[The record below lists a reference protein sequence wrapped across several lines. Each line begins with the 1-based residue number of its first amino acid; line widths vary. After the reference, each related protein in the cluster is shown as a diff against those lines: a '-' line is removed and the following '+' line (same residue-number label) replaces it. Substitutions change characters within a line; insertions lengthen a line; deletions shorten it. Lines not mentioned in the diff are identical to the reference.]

1 VSVIDF
7 GNRRRLFRELA
18 GGAPAVLPAASRAF
32 RSRDTE
38 YPFRQDSDFHY
49 LTGFPDP
56 DAVAF
61 LDEDRFLLFVPPRD
75 PEKEIWEGEREG
87 VNGAARYGASGHP
100 IDRLEPFLSDAL
112 RQAGRVYFPLA
123 KNARLGSWLR
133 GHVAGRKGG
142 AAPEIADPG
151 SILAR
156 LRVRKEPAEIERI
169 ETAARISARAHAE
182 AASAIA
188 PGRREYEIQ
197 AIVESAFRMAGAS
210 GPAYP
215 SIVASG
221 ANATILHYMRN
232 DRVIERGDLVLLDA
246 GAEWDLYAADIT
258 RTHSVGAPSPE
269 QAAVLAIVAE
279 AQEAGIRGCRP
290 GSTVGEVHRKSQEVL
305 ARGLVELGVLAG
317 GVSEILESDRQKP
330 FTLHRTSHWL
340 GLDVHDA
347 GPPGDVALEP
357 GMVLTVEPGLYFRDR
372 DGKLSGIGARIED
385 DVLITAEGPRVLSR

>member
-1 VSVIDF
+1 MNAIDF
-7 GNRRRLFRELA
+7 ETRRRHFRELA

-32 RSRDTE
+32 RTRDTE

-87 VNGAARYGASGHP
+87 VNGAARYGATGHP
-100 IDRLEPFLSDAL
+100 IDRLEPFLSDSL

-133 GHVAGRKGG
+133 GHVAARKGG

-156 LRVRKEPAEIERI
+156 LRVRKEPAEVERI

-197 AIVESAFRMAGAS
+197 AVVESAFRAAGAS

-221 ANATILHYMRN
+221 ANATILHYTRN

-258 RTHSVGAPSPE
+258 RTHPAGAPSPE

-279 AQEAGIRGCRP
+279 AQEAGIRACRP
-290 GSTVGEVHRKSQEVL
+290 GSTVGDVHRMSQEVL
-305 ARGLVELGVLAG
+305 ARGLVELGVLTG

-347 GPPGDVALEP
+347 GPAGDVALEP

-372 DGKLSGIGARIED
+372 DGKLSGIGVRIED
-385 DVLITAEGPRVLSR
+385 DVLVTAEGPRVLSR